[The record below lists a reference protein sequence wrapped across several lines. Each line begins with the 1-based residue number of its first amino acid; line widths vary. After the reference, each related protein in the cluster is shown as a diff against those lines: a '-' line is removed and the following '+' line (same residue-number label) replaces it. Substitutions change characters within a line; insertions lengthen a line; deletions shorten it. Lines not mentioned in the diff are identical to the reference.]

1 MRDFRE
7 AILRKFERRP
17 KMFVLKRNQ
26 IIITALVVMI
36 AVAGYLNYMDGR
48 TPGSPGLTYNER
60 NEIAAIIPDDDFFFA
75 DIDFSDI
82 DFADIGFGV
91 TQDHNPAIAV
101 NADVAA
107 APGVESEPGEAVF
120 VTTTSEASFFVQA
133 RLNREQSRA
142 AEQDILTGLINNNN
156 VASDQRAQ
164 AADNMIDIQ
173 RRIER
178 ESAAESMIEAK
189 GFSEVYVRIGENSVD
204 VVVAKEVLTDAEV
217 AQIEDI
223 IKRKTGM
230 QTNQI
235 HISPMRR

>member
-1 MRDFRE
+1 
-7 AILRKFERRP
+7 
-17 KMFVLKRNQ
+17 MFVLKRNQ

-48 TPGSPGLTYNER
+48 GDDSTALTYNEQG
-60 NEIAAIIPDDDFFFA
+60 EIAALIPDDEFFFV
-75 DIDFSDI
+75 DV
-82 DFADIGFGV
+82 DFADVEFFEV
-91 TQDHNPAIAV
+91 TDIHNPVIAV
-101 NADVAA
+101 AADVAE
-107 APGVESEPGEAVF
+107 GEPGEAVF
-120 VTTTSEASFFVQA
+120 VTTSRESSFFVQA
-133 RLNREQSRA
+133 RLNREQARS
-142 AEQDILTGLINNNN
+142 AEREILTELINNMN
-156 VASDQRAQ
+156 VEAEQRSR

-189 GFSEVYVRIGENSVD
+189 GFSEVYVRIGENTVD
-204 VVVAKEVLTDAEV
+204 VVVNKEVLTDSEV
-217 AQIEDI
+217 AIIEDV

>member
-1 MRDFRE
+1 
-7 AILRKFERRP
+7 
-17 KMFVLKRNQ
+17 MFVLKRNQ

-36 AVAGYLNYMDGR
+36 AIAGYLNYMDGR
-48 TPGSPGLTYNER
+48 PMDSQGLTLNEQG
-60 NEIAAIIPDDDFFFA
+60 EIAALIPDDDFFFV
-75 DIDFSDI
+75 DI
-82 DFADIGFGV
+82 DFADIDFADIDFTEIGFGL
-91 TQDHNPAIAV
+91 TEDHNPAIAV
-101 NADVAA
+101 SAEVGIETETEA
-107 APGVESEPGEAVF
+107 GEAVF
-120 VTTTSEASFFVQA
+120 VTTTGEASFFVQA
-133 RLNREQSRA
+133 RLNREQSRS
-142 AEQDILTGLINNNN
+142 AEREILTELINNDN
-156 VASDQRAQ
+156 VEAEQRAQ

-189 GFSEVYVRIGENSVD
+189 GFAEVYVRIGENSVD
-204 VVVAKEVLTDAEV
+204 VVVNKEVLTDAEV

>member
-1 MRDFRE
+1 MKQF
-7 AILRKFERRP
+7 KRRVN
-17 KMFVLKRNQ
+17 MFVLKRNQ

-36 AVAGYLNYMDGR
+36 AVAGYLNFMDTR
-48 TPGSPGLTYNER
+48 ADSTALTYNEQG
-60 NEIAAIIPDDDFFFA
+60 EIAALIPDDDFFFA
-75 DIDFSDI
+75 DIDFADI
-82 DFADIGFGV
+82 DFTNVHD
-91 TQDHNPAIAV
+91 PAIAV
-101 NADVAA
+101 SAEFVSDTEA
-107 APGVESEPGEAVF
+107 GEAVF
-120 VTTTSEASFFVQA
+120 VTTTSESSFFVQA
-133 RLNREQSRA
+133 RLNREQSRS
-142 AEQDILTGLINNNN
+142 AEREILTELINNDN
-156 VASDQRAQ
+156 VEADQRAQ

-189 GFSEVYVRIGENSVD
+189 GFSEVYVRIGENTVD

>member
-1 MRDFRE
+1 
-7 AILRKFERRP
+7 
-17 KMFVLKRNQ
+17 MFVLKRNQ

-36 AVAGYLNYMDGR
+36 AIAGYLNYMDGR
-48 TPGSPGLTYNER
+48 PPDNQGLTLNEQG
-60 NEIAAIIPDDDFFFA
+60 EIAALIPDDDFFFV
-75 DIDFSDI
+75 DI
-82 DFADIGFGV
+82 DFADIDFAEVGFGL
-91 TQDHNPAIAV
+91 TEDHNPAIAV
-101 NADVAA
+101 SAEV
-107 APGVESEPGEAVF
+107 GVEAETEAGEAVF

-133 RLNREQSRA
+133 RLNREQARS
-142 AEQDILTGLINNNN
+142 AEREILTELINNDN
-156 VASDQRAQ
+156 VEVEQRAQ

-189 GFSEVYVRIGENSVD
+189 GFAEVYVRIGENSVD
-204 VVVAKEVLTDAEV
+204 VVVNKEVLTDAEV

>member
-1 MRDFRE
+1 MNYVSSQ
-7 AILRKFERRP
+7 IERGL

-48 TPGSPGLTYNER
+48 DMAGPGLTYNGQ
-60 NEIAAIIPDDDFFFA
+60 NEIAALIPDDDFFFA
-75 DIDFSDI
+75 DIDFAEI
-82 DFADIGFGV
+82 DFAEIGFGL
-91 TQDHNPAIAV
+91 TEEHNPAIAV
-101 NADVAA
+101 SAA
-107 APGVESEPGEAVF
+107 TMAETEPGEAVF
-120 VTTTSEASFFVQA
+120 VTTSSESSFFVQA
-133 RLNREQSRA
+133 RLNREQSRS
-142 AEQDILTGLINNNN
+142 AEREILTELINNDN
-156 VASDQRAQ
+156 VEADQRAQ

-189 GFSEVYVRIGENSVD
+189 GFDEVYVRIGENSVD
-204 VVVAKEVLTDAEV
+204 IVVAKEVLTDAEI

-223 IKRKTGM
+223 VKRKTGM

>member
-1 MRDFRE
+1 
-7 AILRKFERRP
+7 
-17 KMFVLKRNQ
+17 MFVLKRNQ

-36 AVAGYLNYMDGR
+36 AIAGYLNYMDGR
-48 TPGSPGLTYNER
+48 PMDSQGLTLNEQG
-60 NEIAAIIPDDDFFFA
+60 EIAALIPDDDFFFV
-75 DIDFSDI
+75 DI
-82 DFADIGFGV
+82 DFADIDFTDIDFAEIGFGL
-91 TQDHNPAIAV
+91 TEDHNPAIAV
-101 NADVAA
+101 SAEAGIDAETEA
-107 APGVESEPGEAVF
+107 GEAVF

-133 RLNREQSRA
+133 RLNREQARS
-142 AEQDILTGLINNNN
+142 AEREILTELINNDN
-156 VASDQRAQ
+156 VEVDQRAQ

-189 GFSEVYVRIGENSVD
+189 GFAEVYVRIGENSVD
-204 VVVAKEVLTDAEV
+204 IVVNKEVLTDAEI

>member
-1 MRDFRE
+1 MKGMK
-7 AILRKFERRP
+7 IM

-36 AVAGYLNYMDGR
+36 AVAGYLNFTDSR
-48 TPGSPGLTYNER
+48 EATTALTYNEQG
-60 NEIAAIIPDDDFFFA
+60 EIAALIPDEDFFFA
-75 DIDFSDI
+75 DIDFADI
-82 DFADIGFGV
+82 DFFEVNDV
-91 TQDHNPAIAV
+91 HNPVIAV
-101 NADVAA
+101 SSEVA
-107 APGVESEPGEAVF
+107 ETEPGEAVF
-120 VTTTSEASFFVQA
+120 VTTTSETSFFVQA
-133 RLNREQSRA
+133 RLNREQARS
-142 AEQDILTGLINNNN
+142 AEQEILTGLINNEN
-156 VASDQRAQ
+156 VESEQRAQ

-189 GFSEVYVRIGENSVD
+189 GFAEVYVRISENTVD
-204 VVVAKEVLTDAEV
+204 VVVSKEVLTDAEV

>member
-1 MRDFRE
+1 M
-7 AILRKFERRP
+7 KM

-36 AVAGYLNYMDGR
+36 AVAGYLNFTDGQNA
-48 TPGSPGLTYNER
+48 TTALTYNEQG
-60 NEIAAIIPDDDFFFA
+60 EIAALIPDDEFFFI
-75 DIDFSDI
+75 DIDLAELEFFEVND
-82 DFADIGFGV
+82 V
-91 TQDHNPAIAV
+91 HNPVITV
-101 NADVAA
+101 SADMAEA
-107 APGVESEPGEAVF
+107 EPGEAVF
-120 VTTTSEASFFVQA
+120 VTTTSETSFFVQA
-133 RLNREQSRA
+133 RLNREQARS
-142 AEQDILTGLINNNN
+142 AEQEILTGLINNTN
-156 VASDQRAQ
+156 VESEQRAQ
-164 AADNMIDIQ
+164 AADNMLDIQ

-189 GFSEVYVRIGENSVD
+189 GFSEVYVRIGENTVD
-204 VVVAKEVLTDAEV
+204 VVVAKETLTDAEV

>member
-1 MRDFRE
+1 
-7 AILRKFERRP
+7 
-17 KMFVLKRNQ
+17 MFVLKRNQ

-48 TPGSPGLTYNER
+48 PPDGPGLTLNEQG
-60 NEIAAIIPDDDFFFA
+60 EIAALIPDEDFFFA
-75 DIDFSDI
+75 DIDFAEI
-82 DFADIGFGV
+82 DFAEIGFGLNE
-91 TQDHNPAIAV
+91 DHNPAIAV
-101 NADVAA
+101 SADVTA
-107 APGVESEPGEAVF
+107 ESEPGEAVF
-120 VTTTSEASFFVQA
+120 VSAAGESSFFVQA
-133 RLNREQSRA
+133 RLNREQARS
-142 AEQDILTGLINNNN
+142 AEKEILTGLINNEN
-156 VASDQRAQ
+156 VESEQRAQ

-189 GFSEVYVRIGENSVD
+189 GFPEVYVRIGENSVD
-204 VVVAKEVLTDAEV
+204 VVVSKEVLTDAEV

>member
-1 MRDFRE
+1 MKAFYQKAMRK
-7 AILRKFERRP
+7 LERRP
-17 KMFVLKRNQ
+17 RMFVLKRNQ

-36 AVAGYLNYMDGR
+36 AVAGYLNHMDNR
-48 TPGSPGLTYNER
+48 TEGTGLTYNDHG
-60 NEIAAIIPDDDFFFA
+60 EIAALVPDEDFFFV
-75 DIDFSDI
+75 DFDLSEI
-82 DFADIGFGV
+82 SFGL
-91 TQDHNPAIAV
+91 TDHNPAIAV
-101 NADVAA
+101 SADMTTE
-107 APGVESEPGEAVF
+107 PEPGEAIF
-120 VTTTSEASFFVQA
+120 VTTTSESSFFVQA
-133 RLNREQSRA
+133 RLTREQSRA
-142 AEQDILTGLINNNN
+142 AEQEILTGLINNAN
-156 VASDQRAQ
+156 VGTDQRAQ

-189 GFSEVYVRIGENSVD
+189 GFAEVYVRIGENSVD
-204 VVVAKEVLTDAEV
+204 IVVAKEVLTDAEV

>member
-1 MRDFRE
+1 M
-7 AILRKFERRP
+7 

-26 IIITALVVMI
+26 IIITALVVMV

-48 TPGSPGLTYNER
+48 GDDIAGLTYTEQG
-60 NEIAAIIPDDDFFFA
+60 EIAALIPGDDFFV
-75 DIDFSDI
+75 DI
-82 DFADIGFGV
+82 DFADIEFFEV
-91 TQDHNPAIAV
+91 HDPTIAV
-101 NADVAA
+101 SAELADT
-107 APGVESEPGEAVF
+107 EPGEAVF
-120 VTTTSEASFFVQA
+120 VTATSETSFFVQA
-133 RLNREQSRA
+133 RLNREQSRS
-142 AEQDILTGLINNNN
+142 AEKEILTSLINND
-156 VASDQRAQ
+156 VVEAEQRAQ

-178 ESAAESMIEAK
+178 ETAAESMIEAK
-189 GFSEVYVRIGENSVD
+189 GFAEVYVRIGENNVD
-204 VVVAKEVLTDAEV
+204 IVVNKEVLTDAEV

>member
-1 MRDFRE
+1 
-7 AILRKFERRP
+7 
-17 KMFVLKRNQ
+17 MFVLKRNQ

-48 TPGSPGLTYNER
+48 SVDTAGLTYTEQ
-60 NEIAAIIPDDDFFFA
+60 NEIAALIPEDDFFL
-75 DIDFSDI
+75 DI
-82 DFADIGFGV
+82 DFADIDFFEV
-91 TQDHNPAIAV
+91 HDPTIAV
-101 NADVAA
+101 SAEA
-107 APGVESEPGEAVF
+107 SEPGEAVF
-120 VTTTSEASFFVQA
+120 VTAASETSFFVQA
-133 RLNREQSRA
+133 RLNREQARST
-142 AEQDILTGLINNNN
+142 EKEILTGLINNDS
-156 VASDQRAQ
+156 VEAEQRAQ

-178 ESAAESMIEAK
+178 ETAAESMIEAK

-204 VVVAKEVLTDAEV
+204 VVVNKEVLTDAEV